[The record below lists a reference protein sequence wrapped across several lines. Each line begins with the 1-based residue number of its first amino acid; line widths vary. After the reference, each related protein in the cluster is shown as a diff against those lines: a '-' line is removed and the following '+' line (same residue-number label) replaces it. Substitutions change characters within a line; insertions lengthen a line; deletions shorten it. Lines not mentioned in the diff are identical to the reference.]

1 MFNIRNDAKDAA
13 APTMPEAPAKPRRRR
28 YSPLRILPV
37 IVLVAALV
45 AFFAFGLHHHLGFE
59 ALSARRGDLVAWVAA
74 HRVLAVLVFIG
85 GYIAIVGCSLPGATL
100 ATMLGGFLFGHWLA
114 WIIVVFSATIGATI
128 PFLAAR
134 TAFADILRA
143 KAGPGLARMERGFR
157 DNALS
162 YLLFLRLVP
171 LFPFVLVNL
180 VPAFLG
186 VPLRTFV
193 VGTFVGI
200 IPGTFL
206 YAYLGGGIGA
216 LLDSG
221 QQPDLHIVLHPKYL
235 VPLLVLAGLALVP
248 VLYKALKARKS

>member
-1 MFNIRNDAKDAA
+1 MPNVRNDAEDAA
-13 APTMPEAPAKPRRRR
+13 APNMPEAPTKPGRGR

-37 IVLVAALV
+37 LVLLAALV
-45 AFFAFGLHHHLGFE
+45 AFFALGLHHQLGFE
-59 ALSARRGDLVAWVAA
+59 ALSARRGDLVDWVAA
-74 HRVLAVLVFIG
+74 HRVLALLVFIG

-114 WIIVVFSATIGATI
+114 APIVVVSATIGATI

-143 KAGPGLARMERGFR
+143 KAGPGLKRMEQGFR

-186 VPLRTFV
+186 VPMRIFV
-193 VGTFVGI
+193 AGTFVGI

-221 QQPDLHIVLHPKYL
+221 AQPDLHIILQAKYL
-235 VPLLVLAGLALVP
+235 VPLLVLAGLALIP